1 MKVASRFMLP
11 IEMFLGANLIALAL
25 TGGTQVLGGGSIYR
39 ALTASNETTAWL
51 ITLMSIGIPV
61 FAVSAYEWVFMR
73 DAPTA
78 DILRAVSARSVL
90 SFLGT
95 VTWIAALGFIA
106 NQRLVS
112 VSMYLVMT
120 APLAAFFHGWAFVE
134 NLKVRYALSPQYPT
148 NQSLT
153 FHRFHR

>member
-1 MKVASRFMLP
+1 MKVASRFLLP
-11 IEMFLGANLIALAL
+11 IEMFLGAKLIVLAL
-25 TGGTQVLGGGSIYR
+25 TGGTSVLGGGSIYR
-39 ALTASNETTAWL
+39 ALTVSGETTAWL
-51 ITLMSIGIPV
+51 IMLLSIGIPV
-61 FAVSAYEWVFMR
+61 FTVAVYEWFFLR
-73 DAPTA
+73 DGST
-78 DILRAVSARSVL
+78 DEILRVVSARSVL

-120 APLAAFFHGWAFVE
+120 APLAAFFHGWTFVE

-148 NQSLT
+148 EQSLSFT
-153 FHRFHR
+153 RFRR